1 MQGRI
6 DRLEA
11 LVLSLMTNG
20 AQSPGPAAA
29 ARALSMSA
37 SSSSQEYLYQHE
49 SHEDDMVKDED
60 EDGESE
66 TEEVAKSLGILRVD
80 NSKST
85 SMYVGDAH
93 WGAILNDVSTHSCH
107 VCSTGSCL
115 LDFGGAKLFPGA
127 QETIRRA

>member
-37 SSSSQEYLYQHE
+37 SSSSQEYLYQHDTNDE
-49 SHEDDMVKDED
+49 MVKDED

-66 TEEVAKSLGILRVD
+66 TEEVAKSLGVLRVD
-80 NSKST
+80 NTKAT

-93 WGAILNDVSTHSCH
+93 WGAILNDVSI
-107 VCSTGSCL
+107 CL
-115 LDFGGAKLFPGA
+115 LLL
-127 QETIRRA
+127 QHWLISLRSRR